1 MEFCTSEDIT
11 NALPLGQQDIS
22 ASLGALNL
30 KDLISDT
37 SNYITSKLYSRYAQL
52 VEGDGVLKQI
62 CIGLVFQKVI
72 QFLNTEQLDGLKQSN
87 IVSIIQDAKKDLQA
101 LIDGSLTLPLTAYT
115 SKTST
120 VRLNAGFTSYTDDE
134 LAAQRML

>member
-1 MEFCTSEDIT
+1 MEFCSAEDIT
-11 NALPLGQQDIS
+11 NALPLGQQDIDS
-22 ASLGALNL
+22 SLGALNL

-37 SNYITSKLYSRYAQL
+37 SNYITSKLYSRYAEL

-72 QFLNTEQLDGLKQSN
+72 QFLNSEQLDGLKQSN

-101 LIDGSLTLPLTAYT
+101 LIDGSLTLPTT

-120 VRLNAGFTSYTDDE
+120 VRLNSGFPVLTDE
-134 LAAQRML
+134 QLAAKRML